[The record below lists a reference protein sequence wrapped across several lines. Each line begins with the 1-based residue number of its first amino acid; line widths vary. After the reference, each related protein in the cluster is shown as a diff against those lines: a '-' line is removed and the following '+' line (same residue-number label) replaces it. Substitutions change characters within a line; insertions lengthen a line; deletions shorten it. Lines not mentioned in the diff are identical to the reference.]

1 MCICLLNV
9 PIHVSTESSRQSF
22 VFFIAMNLL
31 FFPFFKQ
38 NYPLYLFFFF
48 FCKSDS
54 TFCLSFVSFLNATK
68 CFILNY
74 FLCFSLFIGL
84 FDCKSGFIFQNAPRM
99 GLTIFF
105 VWLHIQSKFCLDL
118 PFFKFYWTPSHLTSG
133 IDIFDDSF
141 GSFFLWK

>member
-1 MCICLLNV
+1 MYLYTFLLNLADKV
-9 PIHVSTESSRQSF
+9 
-22 VFFIAMNLL
+22 L
-31 FFPFFKQ
+31 FFLLQWICYFFLFLNKII
-38 NYPLYLFFFF
+38 LYIYISIFFFY
-48 FCKSDS
+48 KSDS